1 MIKEYKKEKVKKLR
15 DSLGQHKNMVFAN
28 YQGMTVGEVQNLK
41 KQLREAKAEYR
52 VVKNTFFKI
61 ALKEHGFRDFD
72 DKIFHD
78 PLAVVLL
85 SEQSDVSKA
94 LKVMLAFNKAT
105 SKLTIKSSLIDDRVY
120 EGKDL
125 VALSELPPREV
136 LISRVIGAMK
146 APLSRLHGVLNGQ
159 MTKLV
164 LVLKQIAEAKAG
176 SEKKE

>member
-1 MIKEYKKEKVKKLR
+1 MIKEYKKEKVKALR
-15 DSLGQHKNMVFAN
+15 KALGEYKNMVFAN
-28 YQGMTVGEVQNLK
+28 YQGMTVHEVQSLK
-41 KQLREAKAEYR
+41 KQLREAHAEYK
-52 VVKNTFFKI
+52 VVKNSYFKI
-61 ALKEHGFRDFD
+61 ALKEQGFREFN

-78 PLAVVLL
+78 LLAVVLL
-85 SEQSDVSKA
+85 SEKSDVSKA
-94 LKVMLAFNKAT
+94 LKAMLAFNKTT

-125 VALSELPPREV
+125 TALSELPPREV

-164 LVLKQIAEAKAG
+164 MVLKQIAETK
-176 SEKKE
+176 EKK